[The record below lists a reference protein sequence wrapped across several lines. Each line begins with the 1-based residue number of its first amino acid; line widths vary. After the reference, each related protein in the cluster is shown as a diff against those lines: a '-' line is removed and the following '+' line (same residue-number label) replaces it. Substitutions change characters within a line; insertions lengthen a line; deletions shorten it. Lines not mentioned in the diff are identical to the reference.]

1 MLQFYQKR
9 TWRIIISS
17 PLAIIVLVLMLLF
30 LARIVYERY
39 TIERAMATR
48 RLESELRLE
57 SLVERKAQ
65 LQQKVEYLSNDRGI
79 EAEMR
84 RNFDVARPG
93 EQVVIILDKEPD
105 ATIQPLTPM
114 NTGETN
120 ARWYQFWR

>member
-17 PLAIIVLVLMLLF
+17 PLAIIVLVLMLFF

-84 RNFDVARPG
+84 LNFDVARPG
-93 EQVVIILDKEPD
+93 EQVVIILDKETE
-105 ATIQPLTPM
+105 AEIKPLDKMST
-114 NTGETN
+114 EN
-120 ARWYQFWR
+120 AESRWYQFWR